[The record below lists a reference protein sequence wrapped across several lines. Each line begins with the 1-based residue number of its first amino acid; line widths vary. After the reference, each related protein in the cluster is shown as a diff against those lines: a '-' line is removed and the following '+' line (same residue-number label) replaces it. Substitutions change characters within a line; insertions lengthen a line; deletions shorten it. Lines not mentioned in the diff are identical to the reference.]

1 MSSHVHAPVSA
12 MILAAGYG
20 TRLQDLGR
28 RRPKPMLPVCGTP
41 LVRWSV
47 RWLVHHGVR
56 DIAVNL
62 HHLGEQIEAELGD
75 GRALGARIRYSP
87 EHGLILGT
95 GGGLRQA
102 RPLLVGEGAEDD
114 APIVVVNGKIL
125 VDLDLGAL
133 LTAHRA
139 HGGEATMVLRPDPTG
154 AWGRPL
160 RLDADGRLAELVGE
174 RSPAAREPLGDP
186 LMFTGVHVVTPRLL
200 DRIPPQGEQCVIRTA
215 YRAAMA
221 EGRVFGVV
229 TEGYWWEHSTPE
241 RYRQGV
247 WNVLDGQATLPH
259 AEHPLRGVDPSAVVE
274 PGAVVEP
281 PVWIGPGARVGK
293 GARVGPHVQ
302 LGAGAQVAPG
312 VSLRRVVVWDGV
324 TAEHDAQDAVLV
336 GEDDTPPAVNV
347 AQPR

>member
-1 MSSHVHAPVSA
+1 MSNEPQAPVRA

-20 TRLQDLGR
+20 TRLQAMGQ

-75 GRALGARIRYSP
+75 GSALGARIRYSP
-87 EHGLILGT
+87 EHGRILGT
-95 GGGLRQA
+95 GGGLRHA
-102 RPLLVGEGAEDD
+102 RPLIDMGDD

-125 VDLDLGAL
+125 IDLDLHAVL
-133 LTAHRA
+133 RAHRA
-139 HGGEATMVLRPDPTG
+139 HGGEATMVLRADPAG
-154 AWGRPL
+154 EWGRPL
-160 RLDADGRLAELVGE
+160 RLDADGRLVELVGE
-174 RSPAAREPLGDP
+174 RSPAAREPLGGP
-186 LMFTGVHVVTPRLL
+186 MMFTGVHVLQPRLL
-200 DRIPPQGEQCVIRTA
+200 DRIPPEGEQCVVRTA
-215 YRAAMA
+215 YRAAAA

-247 WNVLDGQATLPH
+247 WNVLDGQAALPH
-259 AEHPLRGVDPSAVVE
+259 AEHALVGVHPEAVVE

-281 PVWIGPGARVGK
+281 PVWIGPGARVGA
-293 GARVGPHVQ
+293 GASVGPYVQ
-302 LGAGAQVAPG
+302 LGARSEVAPG

-324 TAEHDAQDAVLV
+324 TAREDAADAVLV
-336 GEDDTPPAVNV
+336 DDDT
-347 AQPR
+347 RG